1 MSKCRNSKSFSKF
14 VSQLNQIVKMKLQ
27 ELKDK
32 DLVRQDWALEN
43 WVKEINAMEKKL
55 LDLIELSPLTY
66 GIEITL
72 ESNNDLGYKVDDEQ
86 GKYVFTQI
94 YRIYYRGKEG
104 SYFNE
109 LEVVF
114 TFREGLT
121 ANDYTNHSIKV
132 NEYQTLPEFKILVE
146 NIKYLLE
153 PKL

>member
-1 MSKCRNSKSFSKF
+1 
-14 VSQLNQIVKMKLQ
+14 MKLQ